1 MKSQVKEQKNFDM
14 EVEPEVEKKVVDL
27 TLVDKPKEEEGK
39 GVKVGEP
46 PKETLEDIGKKY
58 IGATDGTAVVQWDP
72 YLEPYVDALRGRYG
86 WYKELLRRI
95 DQSEG
100 GLVNFAHS
108 YKRYGLNRCV
118 DPATGKPG
126 TLYREWAP
134 HGIIIIIITYL
145 PIYLSILIYY
155 LFIILYIF
163 ILLFI
168 NFYIY
173 LF

>member
-1 MKSQVKEQKNFDM
+1 MKSQVKEQKNFGM

-27 TLVDKPKEEEGK
+27 TLVDKPKEEKSK

-134 HGIIIIIITYL
+134 HGITI
-145 PIYLSILIYY
+145 IYLYLILLLSLIIYILL
-155 LFIILYIF
+155 LFIIF
-163 ILLFI
+163 
-168 NFYIY
+168 N
-173 LF
+173 